1 MLIPVT
7 IITGFLGAGKT
18 TLLNQLLRQP
28 ELGECALIINE
39 LGNVGLDDVLAKSL
53 VQQVESPHIA
63 ENMRLLASGCLCC
76 SLNNELADT
85 MRDLFFKRALGGIPA
100 FQRLIIETTGMADPV
115 PIMAHLLNEPV
126 INSVYQLAQMVVVVD
141 SQYAQQQVQQHREA
155 WKQIASADV
164 LLLSKSDLVD
174 QATQQQLAQLL
185 SEINPYAPQIAMQY
199 GAIAAQQLFAYDKS
213 KPHGRSSSVAHQSPT
228 NKTSKRFHSAHGEQ
242 VHSFTIQLPDP
253 VNFTRLEQKLHW
265 LCQQHGERLLR
276 LKGIIQAEDLTGPI
290 ALHAVH
296 HTLYPPT
303 PVEPVTP
310 TLCNQLV
317 LIGIDLAEQEIR
329 QQMMKI

>member
-18 TLLNQLLRQP
+18 TLLNHLLRQADMAH
-28 ELGECALIINE
+28 CALIINE
-39 LGNVGLDDVLAKSL
+39 LGHVGLDDILAKSL

-100 FQRLIIETTGMADPV
+100 FERLVIETTGMADPV

-141 SQYAQQQVQQHREA
+141 SQYVQQQVQQHREA

-164 LLLSKSDLVD
+164 LLLSKLDLID
-174 QATQQQLAQLL
+174 EAAKQQVKQLL
-185 SEINPYAPQIAMQY
+185 EEINPH
-199 GAIAAQQLFAYDKS
+199 AIQRDLIHGQLNASELFALD
-213 KPHGRSSSVAHQSPT
+213 RT
-228 NKTSKRFHSAHGEQ
+228 NNRPQQPGKATRRFSTAHGEQ
-242 VHSFTIQLPDP
+242 VRSFIIQLPEP
-253 VNFTRLEQKLHW
+253 VNYTRLEQKLHW
-265 LCQQHGERLLR
+265 LCQQHGENLLR

-296 HTLYPPT
+296 HTLYPAT
-303 PVEPVTP
+303 PIDQAPAGQ
-310 TLCNQLV
+310 CNQLV
-317 LIGIDLAEQEIR
+317 MIGIDLDEQEIR
-329 QQMMKI
+329 KQMMMI

>member
-18 TLLNQLLRQP
+18 TLLNHLLRQADMAH
-28 ELGECALIINE
+28 CALIINE
-39 LGNVGLDDVLAKSL
+39 LGHVGLDDILAKSL

-100 FQRLIIETTGMADPV
+100 FERLVIETTGMADPV

-141 SQYAQQQVQQHREA
+141 SQYVQKQVQQYREA

-164 LLLSKSDLVD
+164 LLLSKLDLID
-174 QATQQQLAQLL
+174 DAAKQQVKQLL
-185 SEINPYAPQIAMQY
+185 EEIALDRINKRPQQP
-199 GAIAAQQLFAYDKS
+199 G
-213 KPHGRSSSVAHQSPT
+213 
-228 NKTSKRFHSAHGEQ
+228 KTTRRFSTAHGEQ
-242 VHSFTIQLPDP
+242 VRSFIIQLPEP
-253 VNFTRLEQKLHW
+253 VNYTRLEQKLHW
-265 LCQQHGERLLR
+265 LCQQHGENLLR

-296 HTLYPPT
+296 HTLYPAT
-303 PVEPVTP
+303 PIDQAPAGQ
-310 TLCNQLV
+310 CNQLV
-317 LIGIDLAEQEIR
+317 MIGIDLDEQEIR
-329 QQMMKI
+329 KQMMMI